1 MNDAVKGWLMLA
13 PTLFFMFIFTV
24 WPILKS
30 AYLGLTAFE
39 IGMPKPQFIGLH
51 NYIEFA
57 KSELFWKVMRNTLY
71 FSVLTVVPAFIIGL
85 MLAMLEYEIYRLFP
99 YVVFLSR
106 CYADDSDC
114 EYLAFYLYARNG
126 NVRSTAYRNRFEI
139 ARRSLR

>member
-85 MLAMLEYEIYRLFP
+85 MLAMLVNKKNMKFIGFFRTSFFIPL
-99 YVVFLSR
+99 LCR
-106 CYADDSDC
+106 
-114 EYLAFYLYARNG
+114 
-126 NVRSTAYRNRFEI
+126 
-139 ARRSLR
+139 